1 MFGTSIVSLL
11 MLVVGTCLFM
21 VAGLAVCIAISIF
34 CDTINLSGW
43 AEGIAEKVIALIFMP
58 ILLAARAV
66 DVVLWLFV
74 PANIKYAMSS
84 KV

>member
-1 MFGTSIVSLL
+1 MFGTSLFSLF
-11 MLVVGTCLFM
+11 MLAVGTCLFM

-34 CDTINLSGW
+34 HDTINLGG
-43 AEGIAEKVIALIFMP
+43 AFDGVAEKVIALVFIP

-66 DVVLWLFV
+66 DVILWIFV

>member
-1 MFGTSIVSLL
+1 MFGESIFSLL
-11 MLVVGTCLFM
+11 MLVVGTCIFM
-21 VAGLAVCIAISIF
+21 VAGFAVCVGISIF

-43 AEGIAEKVIALIFMP
+43 ADGIAEKVIALIFVP

-66 DVVLWLFV
+66 DVVLWLNV
-74 PANIKYAMSS
+74 PANIKHAMSS